1 MATLAKIF
9 NEQFT
14 KPSYNLE
21 DFLDHTY
28 ATMFQNEISKKRK
41 GEAAIAV
48 DPPKGLFVAAV
59 EETAEEEA
67 EQDAVVPGWESW
79 SF

>member
-1 MATLAKIF
+1 MAKIF

-28 ATMFQNEISKKRK
+28 ATMFQNEITKKRK
-41 GEAAIAV
+41 GDAAVAVEA
-48 DPPKGLFVAAV
+48 PKGLFVATI

-67 EQDAVVPGWESW
+67 EQEGVVPGWESW

>member
-1 MATLAKIF
+1 LAKIF

-28 ATMFQNEISKKRK
+28 ATMFQNEISKKLK
-41 GEAAIAV
+41 GEAALAV
-48 DPPKGLFVAAV
+48 EAPKGLFVANT
-59 EETAEEEA
+59 ENTTDDDDNES
-67 EQDAVVPGWESW
+67 VVPGWESW
-79 SF
+79 F